1 VPLLNRMKE
10 RGQIKQ
16 TYVGQLLLASPSLRD
31 PNFKRAVILMSAHD
45 KEGAMGVVLNRP
57 LPRQLGELNGE
68 FAQTTLAGIQIYQG
82 GPVETEKLIFVSWRR
97 DPVQMEFQLNFGL
110 DVEQAIAVVGTPGV
124 TLRAFLGYSGW
135 GKGQLE
141 KEMLQNTWFTAPLA
155 DYNLGAE
162 EGVGLWRMILG
173 SLDPELKFLADEPD
187 DPTLN

>member
-1 VPLLNRMKE
+1 MKE
-10 RGQIKQ
+10 RGRIKQ
-16 TYVGQLLLASPSLRD
+16 TYAGQLLLANPSLRD
-31 PNFKRAVILMSAHD
+31 PNFKRAVILMSQHD

-57 LPRQLGELNGE
+57 LPRQLGELNVE
-68 FAQTTLAGIQIYQG
+68 FAQTALAGVPIYQG
-82 GPVETEKLIFVSWRR
+82 GPVETEKLILVSWHR
-97 DPVQMEFQLNFGL
+97 DEAEMEFQLNFGL
-110 DVEQAIAVVGTPGV
+110 DVAQAIAVVGTPGV

-141 KEMLQNTWFTAPLA
+141 NEMRQNTWFTAPLG

-173 SLDPELKFLADEPD
+173 SLDPELKLLADEPE